1 MNLELLLQ
9 CPQTI
14 VTSQPLVLA
23 VDDDE
28 DSLLLLT
35 EVLRAMRCS
44 FITATHGEAALLIA
58 QAYQPKLILLDVML
72 PDLNGVEVVQ
82 RLRQDPQPEKLLIE
96 SGKHEL
102 AQEVRSAIYKTL
114 QPLLKALIEEAVG
127 VNVADLLGSSE
138 IQTGYIITIAVL
150 VAPPQTPN
158 FLSQATN
165 DI

>member
-14 VTSQPLVLA
+14 VTRQPLVLA

-82 RLRQDPQPEKLLIE
+82 RLRQDPQTRKIPVVAVTA
-96 SGKHEL
+96 L
-102 AQEVRSAIYKTL
+102 ASAKDRKSL
-114 QPLLKALIEEAVG
+114 
-127 VNVADLLGSSE
+127 LLGGCDDYVSKPYMLE
-138 IQTGYIITIAVL
+138 DLEAIIHRHLNQISF
-150 VAPPQTPN
+150 VA
-158 FLSQATN
+158 
-165 DI
+165 